1 MPDRTLITR
10 KRFTTVLALSF
21 FIYGILLMGFFYLFS
36 DWLIGKKESE
46 KFRSEV
52 YLEAANKERFL
63 NLYLSKLSRSLKSVA
78 FNPYFVSYIADPSYI
93 NSAEFL
99 FLTIMLEHDDYMQLR
114 FIGAD
119 GRERL
124 RFDRDRPEGYPYK
137 VAKLQDKSDRYYFR
151 EAAKL
156 KEGQIHTSKID
167 YNIEN
172 GKLVRPIVPVFRVS
186 TPIYFRGEFKGVL
199 TINTFAEKIIDLFTS
214 SPIFDTVIFDRDGYV
229 IYARGKF
236 YDRQFSP
243 KKITEL
249 LPIDA
254 GRLPRKLDDESLDEK
269 HKLYVKAMPMGN
281 RVIYVAYLLKPQAE
295 IKLQKEDYQAAG
307 VVLLIL
313 FLSAFPLSYLLSRP
327 TEHMFDIV
335 ARQRRELEEL
345 THTLEERVAE
355 KTEENA
361 RKDRLIIH
369 QARLAELGE
378 MIGNIAHQWRHPLT
392 RLSLILQNIKA
403 LNNKDRLE
411 KEKLNA
417 MLTTAN
423 EQIFFMS
430 DTIDNFKDFYKPATE
445 SVDFTLREAYDKVM
459 EIVGYDLKHKNIAVE
474 YRESEPL
481 RLHGKLNQFAQVLLN
496 LIANA
501 RDALTERGVPE
512 PWIRITA
519 EREGE
524 AYRIT
529 LCDNAGGIPR
539 EHLDRI
545 FEPYFST
552 KKKKGTGVG
561 LYMVKT
567 IVEEKFG
574 GKVSVE
580 NREEGACFTLRL
592 KPYGKSGKQVVEL

>member
-52 YLEAANKERFL
+52 TLEAANKERFL

-78 FNPYFVSYIADPSYI
+78 FNPYFVSYIADRSYI

-156 KEGQIHTSKID
+156 KEGEIHTSKID

-186 TPIYFRGEFKGVL
+186 TPIYFRGEFRGVL

-214 SPIFDTVIFDRDGYV
+214 SPIFDSVIFDRDGYV
-229 IYARGKF
+229 IYARGTF

-254 GRLPRKLDDESLDEK
+254 GRLPRKLDDEYLDER
-269 HKLYVKAMPMGN
+269 HKFYVKAMPMGN

-392 RLSLILQNIKA
+392 RLSLILQNLKA

-459 EIVGYDLKHKNIAVE
+459 QIVGYDLKHKNIAIE
-474 YRESEPL
+474 YREREPL
-481 RLHGKLNQFAQVLLN
+481 HLHGKLNQFAQVLLN

-501 RDALTERGVPE
+501 RDALTERGVSE
-512 PWIRITA
+512 PKILVTA
-519 EREGE
+519 EREGAE
-524 AYRIT
+524 YRIT
-529 LCDNAGGIPR
+529 FCDNAGGIPP
-539 EHLDRI
+539 EHLGRI

-552 KKKKGTGVG
+552 KEKKGTGVG

-574 GKVSVE
+574 GTVSVE
-580 NREEGACFTLRL
+580 NREGGACFTLTFPSPEA
-592 KPYGKSGKQVVEL
+592 KA

>member
-1 MPDRTLITR
+1 MPDRTPITR

-21 FIYGILLMGFFYLFS
+21 FVYGILLMGFFYLFS

-52 YLEAANKERFL
+52 TLEAANKERFL

-78 FNPYFVSYIADPSYI
+78 FNPYFVSYVADRSHI

-186 TPIYFRGEFKGVL
+186 TPIYFRGKFRGVL

-229 IYARGKF
+229 IYARGTF

-269 HKLYVKAMPMGN
+269 HKIYVKAMPMGN

-392 RLSLILQNIKA
+392 RLSLILQNLKA

-459 EIVGYDLKHKNIAVE
+459 QIVGYDLKHKNIAIE
-474 YRESEPL
+474 YREREPL
-481 RLHGKLNQFAQVLLN
+481 HLHGKLNQFAQVLLN

-512 PWIRITA
+512 PKILVTA
-519 EREGE
+519 EREGTE
-524 AYRIT
+524 YRIT
-529 LCDNAGGIPR
+529 FCDNAGGIPP

-552 KKKKGTGVG
+552 KEKKGTGIG

-574 GKVSVE
+574 GTVSVE
-580 NREEGACFTLRL
+580 NREGGACFTLVF
-592 KPYGKSGKQVVEL
+592 PKSETETR